1 MNDEYEA
8 VVIGSGFGGA
18 ISACRL
24 GKRWPGRVLV
34 LERGKRYPMGSF
46 PRSPHALARNF
57 WNVSSEDGPR
67 RRLPLKEQTHG
78 MFDIRSFKHLN
89 VVIAAGL
96 GGGSLIY
103 ANVFLEPPAEVF
115 DARWPATCKKSELA
129 PYYRVAREVL
139 GARPIPQNGDP
150 RRRVVRTELFQRVA
164 RELGRKSELAD
175 INVFFGNDFDDP
187 LPIGHQ
193 DRNRYGALQT
203 SCTYCAEC
211 DLGCNT
217 HSKNTLD
224 LNYLHVAE
232 NRYGTELRT
241 EHLVERIAPLD
252 RDGRDDAGADGS
264 HGYRVYFRDL
274 ASESQREASVRAKR
288 VVLSAGS
295 LGSTELLLRCKTAF
309 HTLPKVSERL
319 GHQFSPNGDFLSLII
334 AGKADADPNYGPVI
348 TQRMDFNLLED
359 FNPEHAFVL
368 EDASYPAFAAW
379 FAEGQK
385 PGFMRLGALWHTLRS
400 AFDRF
405 LRGESLGSIGYA
417 FSGIM
422 SGDLSYRASVL
433 LFMGIDKSNGIMS
446 LDRYGRVDIDWPYR
460 DSMPLYDAI
469 SKAGEA
475 FRRAVAAKSHMP
487 LPTWY
492 RPLRKNIGVHT
503 LGGCVLGDD
512 EKRGVVSAARDSF
525 GQVFGYQG
533 LYVAD
538 AAIIP
543 SAVGA
548 NPAATISALSE
559 MVAEG
564 ITGIAPDADL

>member
-1 MNDEYEA
+1 MTNQYEA

-24 GKRWPGRVLV
+24 SKRWPERVLV

-46 PRSPHALARNF
+46 PRSPHGIARNF
-57 WNVSSEDGPR
+57 WNVASQSGEE
-67 RRLPLKEQTHG
+67 RRLPVEEESHG
-78 MFDIRSFKHLN
+78 LFDIRSFEHLD

-103 ANVFLEPPAEVF
+103 ANVFLEPPEEVF
-115 DARWPATCKKSELA
+115 DERWPPTCKKSHLA
-129 PYYRVAREVL
+129 PYYKVAKEVL
-139 GARPIPQNGDP
+139 GARPIPINDDP
-150 RRRVVRTELFQRVA
+150 RRRILRTELFQKVA
-164 RELGRKSELAD
+164 GELGRKSRLAD

-232 NRYGTELRT
+232 SRYRADIKT
-241 EHLVERIAPLD
+241 EHLVEKIVPVNEN
-252 RDGRDDAGADGS
+252 GDDNPGADGS
-264 HGYRVYFRDL
+264 HGYRVYYRNLSGGSRD
-274 ASESQREASVRAKR
+274 QTSVRTKR

-295 LGSTELLLRCKTAF
+295 LGSAELLMRCKSRF
-309 HTLPKVSERL
+309 HTLPNISDRL
-319 GHQFSPNGDFLSLII
+319 GHGFSPNGDFLSLVV
-334 AGKADADPNYGPVI
+334 AGKSDADPNYGPVI
-348 TQRMDFNLLED
+348 TQLTDFNLLED
-359 FNPEHAFVL
+359 FDRDHAFVL

-385 PGFMRLGALWHTLRS
+385 PGFLRMGALWRTMRS
-400 AFDRF
+400 AFNRF
-405 LRGESLGSIGYA
+405 LRGESVGSIGYA
-417 FSGIM
+417 FSGIL
-422 SGDLSYRASVL
+422 SGDLSYQASVL
-433 LFMGIDKSNGIMS
+433 LCMGIDKSNGVMS
-446 LDRYGRVDIDWPYR
+446 LDRHGRLNIEWPYR
-460 DSMPLYDAI
+460 DSMSLYKAI
-469 SKAGEA
+469 LRAGEA
-475 FRRAVAAKSHMP
+475 FRRSVGARAFVP

-492 RPLRKNIGVHT
+492 RPLRKNVGVHT
-503 LGGCVLGDD
+503 LGGCALADD
-512 EKRGVVSAARDSF
+512 AKSGVVSAARDTF
-525 GQVFGYQG
+525 GQVFGYKD

-538 AAIIP
+538 AGIIP

-564 ITGIAPDADL
+564 ITGMSPDAEL